1 MLSVIAPFSKMLC
14 CSLSFHAYRHCQPFQ
29 IFVALSHV
37 PTGLSCRPIKT
48 LQVRAGS
55 MHSAWPKKT
64 EVLFMDELRDITGRG
79 GFEVSLFGPKNPLVL
94 NINFL
99 SRFFKRAFVG
109 LR

>member
-1 MLSVIAPFSKMLC
+1 
-14 CSLSFHAYRHCQPFQ
+14 
-29 IFVALSHV
+29 
-37 PTGLSCRPIKT
+37 
-48 LQVRAGS
+48 